1 MKIKV
6 FFYCFKMF
14 IFYLFVK
21 FTCTFFLTLL
31 YSLNFFFTA
40 ITDIGS
46 ASFKYDMRRLTEILA
61 FPKAWYRRSI
71 VRRMFLGDLS
81 TSISHTE
88 DDSSTLSSTPSAKT
102 QDSRQKS
109 DKSPLLA
116 KDKSRFTVEQQQQQ
130 QQAKLREMGRTFSTE
145 SACSESTAMTDVK
158 SSTTAWETLVL
169 FAINFKKLNVHM
181 NMGNVMGNV
190 M

>member
-1 MKIKV
+1 MS
-6 FFYCFKMF
+6 F
-14 IFYLFVK
+14 
-21 FTCTFFLTLL
+21 L
-31 YSLNFFFTA
+31 YSFTA

-71 VRRMFLGDLS
+71 VRRMFLGDLN
-81 TSISHTE
+81 TSVSHTE
-88 DDSSTLSSTPSAKT
+88 DDSSNLSSTPHSKT
-102 QDSRQKS
+102 QDTKLKS

-116 KDKSRFTVEQQQQQ
+116 KDPLKFSVEHDMK
-130 QQAKLREMGRTFSTE
+130 QAKLREMGRTFSTE
-145 SACSESTAMTDVK
+145 SACSEGPGITDMK
-158 SSTTAWETLVL
+158 SSTAWETLVL
-169 FAINFKKLNVHM
+169 FAVNFKKLNVHM

>member
-1 MKIKV
+1 
-6 FFYCFKMF
+6 
-14 IFYLFVK
+14 
-21 FTCTFFLTLL
+21 
-31 YSLNFFFTA
+31 
-40 ITDIGS
+40 
-46 ASFKYDMRRLTEILA
+46 MRRLTEILA

-81 TSISHTE
+81 SSVSHNE
-88 DDSSTLSSTPSAKT
+88 DDSSTLSGTTSSKT
-102 QDSRQKS
+102 QDTKSKS

-116 KDKSRFTVEQQQQQ
+116 KDKLKLNVEHDVKQT
-130 QQAKLREMGRTFSTE
+130 KLKEMGRTFSTE
-145 SACSESTAMTDVK
+145 SACSENFGPMDVK
-158 SSTTAWETLVL
+158 SSTAWETLVL

>member
-1 MKIKV
+1 
-6 FFYCFKMF
+6 
-14 IFYLFVK
+14 
-21 FTCTFFLTLL
+21 
-31 YSLNFFFTA
+31 
-40 ITDIGS
+40 
-46 ASFKYDMRRLTEILA
+46 MRRLTEILA

-81 TSISHTE
+81 TSVSHND
-88 DDSSTLSSTPSAKT
+88 DDSSTPSSTPNSKT
-102 QDSRQKS
+102 QDTKPKS

-116 KDKSRFTVEQQQQQ
+116 KDQLKYNVEHDVK
-130 QQAKLREMGRTFSTE
+130 QAKLREMGRTFSTE
-145 SACSESTAMTDVK
+145 SACSEGVDLK
-158 SSTTAWETLVL
+158 SSTAWETLVL

>member
-1 MKIKV
+1 
-6 FFYCFKMF
+6 
-14 IFYLFVK
+14 
-21 FTCTFFLTLL
+21 
-31 YSLNFFFTA
+31 
-40 ITDIGS
+40 
-46 ASFKYDMRRLTEILA
+46 MRRLTEILA

-81 TSISHTE
+81 TSITHND
-88 DDSSTLSSTPSAKT
+88 DDSSTFSGTTSTKT
-102 QDSRQKS
+102 PESGKKS

-116 KDKSRFTVEQQQQQ
+116 KDKLKLNMEHDTVKQS
-130 QQAKLREMGRTFSTE
+130 KLKDMGRTFSTE
-145 SACSESTAMTDVK
+145 SARSESPGPSDIRN
-158 SSTTAWETLVL
+158 STAWETLVL